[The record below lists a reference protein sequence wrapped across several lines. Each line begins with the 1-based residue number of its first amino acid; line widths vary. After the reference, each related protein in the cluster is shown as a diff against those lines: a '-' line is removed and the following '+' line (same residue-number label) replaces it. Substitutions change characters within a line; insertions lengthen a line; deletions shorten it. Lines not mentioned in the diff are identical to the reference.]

1 LNETLHDP
9 PAIQQGNH
17 SIRQVFTQSGSDSDI
32 ATYLPDVR
40 FTPQEQTSRDH
51 CGMSVSCH

>member
-17 SIRQVFTQSGSDSDI
+17 SIGQVFTQSGPKADKRCD
-32 ATYLPDVR
+32 AW
-40 FTPQEQTSRDH
+40 E
-51 CGMSVSCH
+51 G